1 MTIYAFRILSIT
13 YALSHKRDKRAE
25 KSKIFCSFVFIL
37 PHLHFKVRY
46 AILIL
51 ISAIKKG
58 DFFVVTIGI
67 DIGGSTTKI
76 VGFSAGDSHTLIE
89 PLSVKATD
97 PITSVYGAFGKFL
110 TQNSLELSDID
121 KISITGVGSKYIT
134 KPLYS
139 LPCKNNPEFE
149 CIGLG
154 GLYLSELDEAIVV
167 SMGTGTA
174 IVHATRGGD
183 IEYLGG
189 TGVGGGTLV
198 GLSESLLGM
207 KNPEHISDLA
217 KGGNLDNI
225 DLRIKDITPGS
236 YELPENMTAANF
248 GKVADLATKEDIAL
262 GLINMI
268 FETVGMMAVF
278 NSRMHK
284 TRDIVLTGNLTQIA
298 QAPETFKNLSDM
310 FNVNF
315 IIPERAQFSTV
326 IGAAL
331 CALK

>member
-1 MTIYAFRILSIT
+1 M
-13 YALSHKRDKRAE
+13 
-25 KSKIFCSFVFIL
+25 
-37 PHLHFKVRY
+37 
-46 AILIL
+46 
-51 ISAIKKG
+51 
-58 DFFVVTIGI
+58 VTIGI

-76 VGFSAGDSHTLIE
+76 VGFTSGDKHELIE

-97 PITSVYGAFGKFL
+97 PVTSVYGAFGKFI
-110 TQNSLELSDID
+110 TQNNLELSDID

-139 LPCKNNPEFE
+139 LPCENVPEFE

-154 GLYLSELDEAIVV
+154 GLYLSKLDEAIVV

-174 IVHATRGGD
+174 LVHATRDGE

-198 GLSESLLGM
+198 GLSEKLLGI
-207 KNPEHISDLA
+207 KNPEHISELA
-217 KGGNLDNI
+217 LGGSLDNI

-236 YELPENMTAANF
+236 YTLPENMTAANF

-268 FETVGMMAVF
+268 YETVGMMAVF

-284 TRDIVLTGNLTQIA
+284 TRDIVLTGNLTQIT
-298 QAPETFKNLSDM
+298 QAPTTFKTLSEM
-310 FNVNF
+310 FDVNF
-315 IIPERAQFSTV
+315 MIPGRAQYSTV